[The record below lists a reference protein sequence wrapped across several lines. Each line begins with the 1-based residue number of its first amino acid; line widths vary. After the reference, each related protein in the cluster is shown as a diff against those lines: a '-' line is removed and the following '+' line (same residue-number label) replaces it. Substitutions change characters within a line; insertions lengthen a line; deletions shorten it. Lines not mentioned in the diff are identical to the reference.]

1 MEWGM
6 PYHVCI
12 DIGGTFTDCLVS
24 DDKGT
29 IAIFK
34 SPTTPGEFEKGFI
47 NVLGVAAE
55 DLGLAARDFI
65 SQIDII
71 VHGSTVSTNA
81 LVEGKTARAGLI
93 VNHGHADILTLR
105 EGPRKG
111 AFEWRLDYPDPYI
124 PRKLTRTVR
133 GRIDVRGR
141 EIEGLSIDDVNAAA
155 EHFGHQQ
162 VEIRRS
168 RLAVVGGQS
177 GSRTAR
183 P

>member
-24 DDKGT
+24 DDKG
-29 IAIFK
+29 
-34 SPTTPGEFEKGFI
+34 FI

-55 DLGLAARDFI
+55 DLGIAARDFI

-81 LVEGKTARAGLI
+81 LVEGKTARAGLV

-111 AFEWRLDYPDPYI
+111 AFEWRLDYPEPYI
-124 PRKLTRTVR
+124 PRKLTRTVVCPGKASMFSRKQSCR
-133 GRIDVRGR
+133 GR
-141 EIEGLSIDDVNAAA
+141 S
-155 EHFGHQQ
+155 
-162 VEIRRS
+162 
-168 RLAVVGGQS
+168 
-177 GSRTAR
+177 
-183 P
+183 

>member
-1 MEWGM
+1 M

-24 DDKGT
+24 DDNGT

-141 EIEGLSIDDVNAAA
+141 EIERVVNRRCKRRCRTFWPPASR
-155 EHFGHQQ
+155 
-162 VEIRRS
+162 IRRS